1 MNVTHL
7 LSIKGRE
14 VTTISPHR
22 SVRDALDVLREH
34 RIGALVVRGATP
46 PFDGILSERDIVRAL
61 AIDGAAA
68 LDRSVDELMTREVN
82 VCEEST
88 SLAALM
94 ALMTEKRIRHVPVVR
109 DGQLTGLVSIG
120 DVVKARVDELERERR
135 ELLDYV
141 AAR

>member
-34 RIGALVVRGATP
+34 GIGALVVRGATP

-141 AAR
+141 SAR

>member
-34 RIGALVVRGATP
+34 GIGALVVRGATP

>member
-34 RIGALVVRGATP
+34 GIGALVVRGATP

-94 ALMTEKRIRHVPVVR
+94 ALMTEKRIRDVPVVR

>member
-1 MNVTHL
+1 MNVAHL

-22 SVRDALDVLREH
+22 SVRDALDALREH
-34 RIGALVVRGATP
+34 GIGALVVRGATP

-68 LDRSVDELMTREVN
+68 LDRTVDELMTREVS

-88 SLAALM
+88 SLAVLM
-94 ALMTEKRIRHVPVVR
+94 MWMTQKRILHVPVVR

-141 AAR
+141 SAR

>member
-14 VTTISPHR
+14 VTTISPQR

-34 RIGALVVRGATP
+34 GIGALVVRGATA

-61 AIDGAAA
+61 AADGAAA
-68 LDRSVDELMTREVN
+68 LDHTVDELMTREVN

-88 SLAALM
+88 SLASLM
-94 ALMTEKRIRHVPVVR
+94 TLMTEKRIRHVPVVR

-141 AAR
+141 SAR

>member
-22 SVRDALDVLREH
+22 SVRDAVEVLREH
-34 RIGALVVRGATP
+34 GIGALVVRGATE

-61 AIDGAAA
+61 ATHGAAA
-68 LDRSVDELMTREVN
+68 LDRTVDELMTREVN

-88 SLAALM
+88 SLASLM